1 MARNVGEMFN
11 QLDELLGEEYNTYLD
26 DRLVSFEVKR
36 RCINDGIR
44 ALYPRVWRVIKDD
57 SVVVDNLDE
66 LGYTLPAVI
75 AEGVIIDI
83 EASDPDTFE
92 YYPLTQ
98 YDLSPYDED
107 GTTHARL
114 WMTGVNHP
122 LKLNSTIRIHAVV
135 PFETITE
142 TQRGSW
148 MTMDSWVG
156 PDDLMHLPVY
166 YAMALLL
173 RMPRVQRAL
182 RHAEAVSVAGV
193 GEPDRKFAER
203 DFLAESRE
211 WMALF
216 EKELSAK
223 SRPLPVSR
231 SAN

>member
-1 MARNVGEMFN
+1 MFN

-26 DRLVSFEVKR
+26 DRLATFEVKR

-44 ALYPRVWRVIKDD
+44 ALYPRVWRTIKDD
-57 SVVVDNLDE
+57 TIVVDDLDE
-66 LGYTLPAVI
+66 LGYALPAVI
-75 AEGVIIDI
+75 AAGQIIDI
-83 EASDPDTFE
+83 EASDPDTLE

-98 YDLSPYDED
+98 YDISPYDED
-107 GTTHARL
+107 GTSQARL
-114 WMTGVNHP
+114 WMTGVHHP
-122 LKLNSTIRIHAVV
+122 LKLNSIIRVHAVV
-135 PFETITE
+135 PFTPITE
-142 TQRGSW
+142 TQRGAW
-148 MTMDSWVG
+148 MTTGLWVG
-156 PDDLMHLPVY
+156 PDDVMHLPVY

-173 RMPRVQRAL
+173 RMPRVQRSM

-193 GEPDRKFAER
+193 AEPDRKFAER